1 MDIGE
6 LRRHYTQ
13 AELNKECLKADPFEQ
28 FERWFQEARD
38 AELSEPNAMC
48 LSTVAPNGQ
57 PSSRTVLLKSFD
69 RDGFVFFTN
78 YGSRKAREIEGN
90 AKVSLLFPWYE
101 LERQTIVTGTAS
113 KISSAESLK
122 YFLTRPRGSQLGAWV
137 SAQSEVI
144 TARSLLE
151 GKLDELKR
159 KFAKGDV
166 PLPSF
171 WGGYRVTPATVEFWQ
186 GRPDRL
192 HYRFLYSRGDD
203 DRWNIDRLSP

>member
-13 AELNKECLKADPFEQ
+13 AELNEESLKADPVEQ
-28 FERWFQEARD
+28 FECWFKEACD
-38 AELSEPNAMC
+38 AEVTEANAMV
-48 LSTVAPNGQ
+48 LSTVAADGQ
-57 PSSRTVLLKSFD
+57 PTSRTVLLKSFD
-69 RDGFVFFTN
+69 RAGFVFFTN
-78 YGSRKAREIEGN
+78 YGSRKAREIEAN
-90 AKVSLLFPWYE
+90 AKVSLLFPWYA
-101 LERQTIVTGTAS
+101 LERQTTVTGTAAR
-113 KISSAESLK
+113 ISSAESLK
-122 YFLTRPRGSQLGAWV
+122 YFLSRPRGSQIGAWV

-151 GKLDELKR
+151 TKLDELKR
-159 KFAKGDV
+159 KFAKGEV

-192 HYRFLYSRGDD
+192 HDRFLYSRTDERD
-203 DRWNIDRLSP
+203 WKIERLAP